1 MNRWFWIFKAL
12 TVVGLLAFWGAV
24 WSVDLR
30 VKKREK
36 SELEVVKSGRKRL
49 VSERRGRKKGDGDHE
64 RKEFPGTGSSR

>member
-1 MNRWFWIFKAL
+1 VKRWFWLFKAL
-12 TVVGLLAFWGAV
+12 TVAGLLALWGAV

-36 SELEVVKSGRKRL
+36 SALEVVKSGRKRL
-49 VSERRGRKKGDGDHE
+49 VSERRDRKKGESDHE